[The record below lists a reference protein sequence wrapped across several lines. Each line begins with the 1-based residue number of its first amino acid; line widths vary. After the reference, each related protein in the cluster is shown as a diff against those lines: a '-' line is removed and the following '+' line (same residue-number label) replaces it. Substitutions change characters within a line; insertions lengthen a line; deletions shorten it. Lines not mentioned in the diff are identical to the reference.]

1 MSSIDYILFD
11 FGNTLASEQW
21 MLQAP
26 PACPE
31 WEAIYRREIW
41 NVAEIGE
48 RWGRGELTS
57 ADIAQRM
64 ANALAI
70 SPQAAQQYM
79 GNNCKKLTFFPHI
92 MAYVQKR
99 RQQGLQQAILTLN
112 DDIFSDVVVPFYQ
125 LDTLFDVIVNSCH
138 HGTLDKAELSQHV
151 FAHYNGNIGFHNTL
165 LIDNSQHH
173 LDRFA
178 AHGGATYL
186 FTTDEQ
192 FANDLAI
199 GHPLLVS

>member
-1 MSSIDYILFD
+1 MTKINCVLFD
-11 FGNTLASEQW
+11 FGDTLALEQW
-21 MLQAP
+21 MLQSSA
-26 PACPE
+26 AYPE
-31 WEAIYRREIW
+31 WESTYRREIW

-48 RWGRGELTS
+48 QWGRGELAS

-64 ANALAI
+64 ATALTI
-70 SPQAAQQYM
+70 SPEAAHQQM
-79 GNNCKKLTFFPHI
+79 VENCKKLTYFPHI

-99 RQQGLQQAILTLN
+99 RQLGMKQAILTLN
-112 DDIFSDVVVPFYQ
+112 ADIFSDVVVPHYQ
-125 LDTLFDVIVNSCH
+125 LHTLFDVVVNSCH

-151 FAHYNGNIGFHNTL
+151 FAHYGGDIGFHNGL

-178 AHGGATYL
+178 AQGGATYL

-192 FANDLAI
+192 FASDLAA
-199 GHPLLVS
+199 GHPLLAL